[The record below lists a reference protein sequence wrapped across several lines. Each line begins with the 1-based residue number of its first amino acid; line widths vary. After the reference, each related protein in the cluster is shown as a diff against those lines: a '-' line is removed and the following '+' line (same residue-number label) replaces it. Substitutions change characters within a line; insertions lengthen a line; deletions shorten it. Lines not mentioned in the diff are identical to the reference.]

1 MREERREKRRENKYD
16 RGERRK
22 KRKDSWREKREGR
35 EKEREGEREI
45 EVTMWEHC
53 CIMLMMTAF
62 IASGEQTVIW
72 SEKKGERK
80 RARRREIG

>member
-1 MREERREKRRENKYD
+1 
-16 RGERRK
+16 
-22 KRKDSWREKREGR
+22 
-35 EKEREGEREI
+35 
-45 EVTMWEHC
+45 MWEHC